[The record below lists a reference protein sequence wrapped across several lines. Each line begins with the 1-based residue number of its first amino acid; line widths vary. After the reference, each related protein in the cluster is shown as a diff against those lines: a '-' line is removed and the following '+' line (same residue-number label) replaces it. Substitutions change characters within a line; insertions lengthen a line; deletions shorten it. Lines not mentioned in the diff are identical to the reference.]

1 MTTYLKEIMS
11 RVAGAAE
18 APPMTPTEGLHDV
31 SIAMVSDT
39 HGRHRDVYVPDA
51 DILIHA
57 GDFTHFGKI
66 KDAVDFK

>member
-1 MTTYLKEIMS
+1 MAAYLKGTLS
-11 RVAGAAE
+11 RVSRAAE
-18 APPMTPTEGLHDV
+18 APATPTEGLHDV
-31 SIAMVSDT
+31 RIAMVSDT

-66 KDAVDFK
+66 KDAEDFK